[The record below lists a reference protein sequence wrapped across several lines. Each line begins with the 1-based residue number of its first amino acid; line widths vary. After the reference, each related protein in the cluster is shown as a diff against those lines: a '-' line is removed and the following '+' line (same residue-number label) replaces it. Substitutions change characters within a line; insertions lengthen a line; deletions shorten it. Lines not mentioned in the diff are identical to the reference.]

1 MRLKWAT
8 VLAFLGLLLAMPL
21 LASPGV
27 RVMHEPLPPPP
38 SSHPRADGLVPADDP
53 KALAAAIR
61 AGTAFIPQPK
71 AGQAGDNTPV
81 YRPRKVPHVGIDR
94 RTGAD
99 GKLHYQSVF
108 DPEVVPWKREI
119 AFDRVLPDVTMVQSG
134 AGLAE
139 LPPQPLQPQPGRE
152 LFWGHLRIELAAGE
166 SVPLPS
172 VAPDSRVLQWQAQ
185 PQTALLMRRDRA
197 GNFSVTADKAVNVDL
212 RFVMDAPSTYFAA
225 PLGTHSQH
233 KDPEKPTLDPGLQA
247 RAQALWP
254 PLGVSAKQDRKEQL
268 LQLAQWFRNFA
279 PGEPPLAGQ
288 DPLADLVLSQKGVC
302 RHRALG
308 FLVIAHSLG
317 IPAHYVM
324 NDAHAFVEVWAPLAD
339 GTDAWQRLD
348 LGGGAESLDVTAA
361 ENKRMHVPLLRDPFP
376 RPPRYGDD
384 ATDVRVDGRPVG
396 HGLAGAKQVRGL
408 EAMAGVTA
416 GPQPSERTGD
426 AATAQSPLES
436 PAHSGP
442 LGVEEARRQWLR
454 QHAQEFAAPIQ
465 PPRPGLTTPTPQAAR
480 DTREATRTL
489 LRQGAPMAWAGEAL
503 DISGQVLTGTVRR
516 EHLQVEIWL
525 IDPRKPLQGR
535 LLGVAI
541 TGKDGGFATR
551 VAMPVDGDLTAYDIV
566 ARFAGTSAL
575 RPSDSAQD

>member
-1 MRLKWAT
+1 MRLKWAIALLF
-8 VLAFLGLLLAMPL
+8 LALPL
-21 LASPGV
+21 LAAPRV

-38 SSHPRADGLVPADDP
+38 LGQARADGLVPADDP

-71 AGQAGDNTPV
+71 PGQVGDNTPV
-81 YRPRKVPHVGIDR
+81 YRPRATPHVGIDR

-119 AFDRVLPDVTMVQSG
+119 AFDRVLPDVTMGQSG
-134 AGLAE
+134 TGLAE
-139 LPPQPLQPQPGRE
+139 LPPQPLPPLPGRE

-185 PQTALLMRRDRA
+185 PQTPLQLRRDHA
-197 GNFSVTADKAVNVDL
+197 GNFSVTAAKAVNVDL
-212 RFVMDAPSTYFAA
+212 RFVMDAPSSYFAA

-254 PLGVSAKQDRKEQL
+254 ALGVNPKQDRKEQL
-268 LQLAQWFRNFA
+268 LQLAHWFRAFA

-361 ENKRMHVPLLRDPFP
+361 ENKRMHVPEQRDPYP
-376 RPPRYGDD
+376 RPPGYGDD

-396 HGLAGAKQVRGL
+396 HGLAGAKQVHGL
-408 EAMAGVTA
+408 EHMSGVT
-416 GPQPSERTGD
+416 TGG
-426 AATAQSPLES
+426 AQSAGTEAAMEHTNS
-436 PAHSGP
+436 QPAN
-442 LGVEEARRQWLR
+442 VDEARRRWLR

-465 PPRPGLTTPTPQAAR
+465 PPRPGLTTPPPQTAR
-480 DTREATRTL
+480 DNREATRTL
-489 LRQGAPMAWAGEAL
+489 LRQGAPMAWVGEAL
-503 DISGQVLTGTVRR
+503 EVSGQVMATTARR
-516 EHLQVEIWL
+516 ERLQVEIWL

-541 TGKDGGFATR
+541 TGKDGSFSTR
-551 VAMPVDGDLTAYDIV
+551 VAMPVDGDLTAYDVV